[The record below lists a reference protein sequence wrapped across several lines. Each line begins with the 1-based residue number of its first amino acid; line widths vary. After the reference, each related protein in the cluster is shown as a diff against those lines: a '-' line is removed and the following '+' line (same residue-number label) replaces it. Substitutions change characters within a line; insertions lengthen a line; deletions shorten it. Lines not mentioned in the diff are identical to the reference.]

1 MTRHYGLSRR
11 EAPTLGALNSSMLP
25 GSPRATPRDRINK
38 FFPPGSLLA
47 EPVPA
52 LKRANLAQAIL
63 DVLFVVSAFLF
74 VAVTGVGIA
83 FAFLTLLFVNL
94 G

>member
-1 MTRHYGLSRR
+1 MTYWRT
-11 EAPTLGALNSSMLP
+11 A
-25 GSPRATPRDRINK
+25 RATMGGKQSRGPSNAQDTMRDRINK

-63 DVLFVVSAFLF
+63 DVMARRNRKAAERRFEQQQQHWHGLH
-74 VAVTGVGIA
+74 
-83 FAFLTLLFVNL
+83 
-94 G
+94 

>member
-1 MTRHYGLSRR
+1 MASHWRTARATSGAQPSR
-11 EAPTLGALNSSMLP
+11 G
-25 GSPRATPRDRINK
+25 PRIAHDTPRDRINK

-63 DVLFVVSAFLF
+63 DVFFVVSAFLF
-74 VAVTGVGIA
+74 VTVTSVGIA